1 MIRQTSSFQESSTGK
16 LYLVPTPIGN
26 LSDMTP
32 RAVEV
37 LQAVD
42 LIAAEDTR
50 NTQRLL
56 NHFEITTPQIS
67 FHEYNTRER
76 VPQLVAK
83 LQAGENIAQ
92 VSDAGMPSISDPGR
106 ELVAACTQQGIPVI
120 PLPGPNAALTALIAS
135 GIAPQP
141 FLFYGFLPRKK
152 GALAAAIAQL
162 ANERP
167 TLIFYEAPHRLAKT
181 LTALADGLGAERSVC
196 LCRELTKR
204 YEEFLRGTL
213 ADAVEWTKD
222 ATIRGEF
229 VIIVAGN
236 EHPTA
241 QKEPQ
246 EQGSLT
252 EQVDRLIASE
262 HLRPTDAIKRVAKQN
277 GLKKQA
283 VYNEYHGLNKE

>member
-26 LSDMTP
+26 LNDMTP

-37 LQAVD
+37 LQAAD

-181 LTALADGLGAERSVC
+181 LTALADG
-196 LCRELTKR
+196 CRA
-204 YEEFLRGTL
+204 LRMPVPG
-213 ADAVEWTKD
+213 
-222 ATIRGEF
+222 I
-229 VIIVAGN
+229 N
-236 EHPTA
+236 
-241 QKEPQ
+241 
-246 EQGSLT
+246 
-252 EQVDRLIASE
+252 
-262 HLRPTDAIKRVAKQN
+262 
-277 GLKKQA
+277 QA
-283 VYNEYHGLNKE
+283 VRGVFAGDVGGCCGVDEGRHNPGRICYYCGGE